1 MVKDVG
7 VEGLVAK
14 TELGIVGVW
23 GKGRRGGG
31 GGWAGGGGGG
41 RAERI
46 NQRNRKK
53 NDCVESTQ
61 NFIVDESIN
70 KR

>member
-1 MVKDVG
+1 MVEDVG

-14 TELGIVGVW
+14 TVLGIVGVW
-23 GKGRRGGG
+23 GKGRRGGEDG
-31 GGWAGGGGGG
+31 LVEGCDVELKGL
-41 RAERI
+41 I
-46 NQRNRKK
+46 NVIEK
-53 NDCVESTQ
+53 NDCVESIQ

>member
-1 MVKDVG
+1 MVEDVG

-14 TELGIVGVW
+14 TVLGIVGVW

-31 GGWAGGGGGG
+31 EDGLVEGCDEELKGL
-41 RAERI
+41 I
-46 NQRNRKK
+46 NVIEK
-53 NDCVESTQ
+53 NDCVESIQ